1 MKKSLFKER
10 QFSWVITAGRMRAFS
25 LGLPAIFAGLPGDWS
40 ADGCADV
47 TTRQTTGRLDATR
60 GFFVSAG

>member
-1 MKKSLFKER
+1 M
-10 QFSWVITAGRMRAFS
+10 QAFS

-47 TTRQTTGRLDATR
+47 TTRQTTGRLEATR